1 MRGMDSETH
10 PPSDAAWRELLSRL
24 PIDLDL
30 DRSARE
36 HGALKRRRVVRDGAT
51 LLRLALAHGPGGMS
65 LRSAAAWA
73 GGCDIAQLS
82 DVGLLKRLR
91 GASDWLSHVA
101 ASLLTSDGPV
111 RLGERRLRIVDGSVI
126 RSSGKNGTDWRLH
139 ATYDPAEGRFSQLEI
154 SDNHGGESL
163 SRDSF
168 AKGDMVLAD
177 RGMPGHPDCCMC
189 WKRGRISSPGS
200 VGRRSGY

>member
-1 MRGMDSETH
+1 MVSETH
-10 PPSDAAWRELLSRL
+10 PSFDAAWRKLLSRL
-24 PIDLDL
+24 PNDLDL
-30 DRSARE
+30 DQSARE
-36 HGALKRRRVVRDGAT
+36 QGALKRRRVVRDGAT

-101 ASLLTSDGPV
+101 ASLLTSEGPV
-111 RLGERRLRIVDGSVI
+111 RLGERQLRIVDGSVI

-139 ATYDPAEGRFSQLEI
+139 ATYDSAKVS
-154 SDNHGGESL
+154 SASL
-163 SRDSF
+163 ASAITTAGKACRGTASRRVIWSWPI
-168 AKGDMVLAD
+168 GDM
-177 RGMPGHPDCCMC
+177 PGRPDCCMC
-189 WKRGRISSPGS
+189 WNWGRILSL
-200 VGRRSGY
+200 V